1 MADQGPPLTWLQRL
15 SRNTVG
21 QRFSSRIADR
31 PLTLT
36 HIGSPEELAAEI
48 ADAKRRL
55 AVSQQIEQLEAP
67 EPTPAL
73 LPKPETPETPETP
86 AATAAAR
93 ESRVAATPPPIP
105 IAPVTPVTPVTPV
118 APAAQAKPVTVPPVA
133 ASAPVKAVAPAVR
146 VIPIMEDSAA
156 PVQGASEPKRLS
168 FIEAEER
175 ALQSRVNE
183 LKAAEERAV
192 QRRLEIERRL
202 AALTPEPTSHV
213 APTPT
218 AGTPS
223 DAASSPGSPITI
235 KIGRL
240 DAVQETNAGK

>member
-73 LPKPETPETPETP
+73 LPKPETPETP
-86 AATAAAR
+86 AATAAAK

-105 IAPVTPVTPVTPV
+105 IAPVTPV